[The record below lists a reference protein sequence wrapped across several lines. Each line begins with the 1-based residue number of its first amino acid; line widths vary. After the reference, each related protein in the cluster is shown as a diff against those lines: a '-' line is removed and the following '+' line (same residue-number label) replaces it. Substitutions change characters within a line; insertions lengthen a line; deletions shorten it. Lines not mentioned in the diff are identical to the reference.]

1 MISIINLLLIFI
13 CLSILCLI
21 LLIYYNDINFGLISI
36 MYILPVIILS
46 IINNTKKSNII
57 TGCGELKC
65 NLLISNNLETLF
77 KNSIEYGYCVRI
89 NKLNGLES
97 WNNAKKQLEKIDLS
111 NNTFNWNFNQ
121 DEIQKLYQYVHDE
134 LNMKGDDNDSKIDY
148 DTWEKYHFFLQL
160 VRIPKLNYE
169 NPNFKIRVCQ
179 IGYNIGQMQATKESN
194 PNFYSQKALQWLEEK
209 KLLEYK
215 TYIK

>member
-1 MISIINLLLIFI
+1 MVSIINLLLIFI
-13 CLSILCLI
+13 CLSLLCLI
-21 LLIYYNDINFGLISI
+21 LLIYYNDLNFGLIGI

-46 IINNTKKSNII
+46 IINNSNESNKII
-57 TGCGELKC
+57 GCNESKCILKVE
-65 NLLISNNLETLF
+65 NNLETLF
-77 KNSIEYGYCVRI
+77 KNSIKYGYCIRT

-97 WNNAKKQLEKIDLS
+97 WNNAKKELEKLDLS
-111 NNTFNWNFNQ
+111 NTTFSWNFNQ
-121 DEIQKLYQYVHDE
+121 DEIEKLYQYAHNQ

-179 IGYNIGQMQATKESN
+179 IGYNIGQMQATKETN
-194 PNFYSQKALQWLEEK
+194 PNFYSKEALQWIEDN
-209 KLLEYK
+209 KLLEYN